1 MALPFIAGI
10 AIGAGIAFAFS
21 KRDEIA
27 KSFKSLNLDQ
37 KIQDGI
43 NLGKQA
49 ITKNSKTDK
58 APRKKPG
65 RKPKAKSTAKDSQNS
80 AQTTGQTAANPVE
93 AKGER

>member
-10 AIGAGIAFAFS
+10 AIGAGVAFAFS

-58 APRKKPG
+58 APRKKSG

-80 AQTTGQTAANPVE
+80 AQTTANPVE
-93 AKGER
+93 VKGE

>member
-10 AIGAGIAFAFS
+10 AIGAGVAFAFS

-58 APRKKPG
+58 APRKKSG

-80 AQTTGQTAANPVE
+80 AQTTDQTAANPVE
-93 AKGER
+93 AKGE